1 MSPGSKNNFPSFEQ
15 QRLTGRKQYLYQRA
29 RMVQAVRQFF
39 IEKNYLEVE
48 TPVLI
53 PALAPEIHIDAIRG
67 GDMYL
72 QPSPELCMKRLLSA
86 GYPQIFQISK
96 CFRGRERGDRHLPE
110 FTLLEWYRIGID
122 YKALMEESEALILSV
137 SRNMGMGDKVTYQG
151 ALLDLKGPW
160 ERISVRE
167 AFNVYAASSMETAL
181 ESGCFDEVMVNEI
194 EPHLGVTKPVF
205 LYDYPASLAALARLK
220 PDNREFAERF
230 EIYVAGLELANG
242 FSELADA
249 REQRARFERDCQQRR
264 LSGKPAYQI
273 PKKFLESLEYMP
285 QAAGIALGIDRL
297 AMIFT
302 DRTKID
308 DVVAFTPEEV

>member
-1 MSPGSKNNFPSFEQ
+1 MSPGSKNNFPSLEQ
-15 QRLTGRKQYLYQRA
+15 QRLTRRKQYLHLRA

-53 PALAPEIHIDAIRG
+53 PALAPEIHIDAIQG

-96 CFRGRERGDRHLPE
+96 CFRGQERGDRHLPE

-137 SRNMGMGDKVTYQG
+137 SRNMGMGDKITYQG

-181 ESGCFDEVMVNEI
+181 ETGCFDEVMVNEI

-205 LYDYPASLAALARLK
+205 LYDYPASLAALARLRR
-220 PDNREFAERF
+220 DNREIAERF
-230 EIYVAGLELANG
+230 EIYAAGLELANG

-264 LSGKPAYQI
+264 LSGKPVYQI
-273 PKKFLESLEYMP
+273 PKKFLESLDYMP

-297 AMIFT
+297 AMILT